1 VLLARQTPERETSPV
16 PTGVATAG
24 DGSQATEAEL
34 GPGARAPGEEA
45 RARRRDR
52 ALLAVVLAAVN
63 MPILVATSRALARGW
78 QPLGDDALVVVRAR
92 DVGTSHHPLLGL
104 WTSASVVVGDHVNNP
119 GPLYF
124 EAIAPAVRLFG
135 PWVGLAVGAM
145 LVNMASSSLA
155 VVAARRINGAE
166 TMLAVAL
173 AVVGLELALG
183 SELLFD
189 VWPANAAV
197 LPFFAFLVV
206 SAALAAGD
214 LAMAPWMAGVGSL
227 MVHTHISY
235 VPIVAI
241 TILVSAV
248 LAAANLHHR
257 RERPAWRRPAAWTA
271 VVLVLAWIQ
280 PLIEQVAGPGEG
292 NLSRIAGA
300 AVGGDGPTYG
310 PELAGRLVAEVVGS
324 PWFTRSSYG
333 SAVPSGVAVDDVDGL
348 VPFPGAAV
356 LCALIL
362 SALLASAVVAWRSGR
377 APVATLL
384 ASSAAV
390 LAGAI
395 VALATSPVSVLGVT
409 SHQMRWLWPVAAFAT
424 AALLSAGLAAA
435 RAHGRAAAPVLA
447 VGAAAVVAVAAAGL
461 ATSPRGPGDH
471 GVGPAEDAGQLRQA
485 QALVNR
491 LDVLRD
497 RGPIRFDNTGLRFAE
512 PFSGLVFAELQDLG
526 VPIVFTDEVTIR
538 HLGEERRDTGGAR
551 YSLREALGPEAYA
564 VPAGAER
571 IALVDGLTAAE
582 RSELRAIERRARD
595 GRPVPGDADRAAVL
609 ERRMREGAVAL
620 FVEPLP

>member
-1 VLLARQTPERETSPV
+1 VLLARQAPERETSPV

-24 DGSQATEAEL
+24 DGSQAAEADL
-34 GPGARAPGEEA
+34 GPGARAPAAA
-45 RARRRDR
+45 RARRDR
-52 ALLAVVLAAVN
+52 ALVAVVLTAVN
-63 MPILVATSRALARGW
+63 GPIMVATARALARGW
-78 QPLGDDALVVVRAR
+78 QPLGDNALVLVRAR
-92 DVGTSHHPLLGL
+92 DVGTSHHPLVGL

-124 EAIAPAVRLFG
+124 DAIAPAVRLFG

-145 LVNMASSSLA
+145 LVNMAASSLA
-155 VVAARRINGAE
+155 VIAARRINGAE

-173 AVVGLELALG
+173 ALVGLELALG

-206 SAALAAGD
+206 SAAVATGD
-214 LAMAPWMAGVGSL
+214 LAMAPWMAGAGSL
-227 MVHTHISY
+227 VVHTHISY
-235 VPIVAI
+235 VPIVAL
-241 TILVSAV
+241 TVLVSAA
-248 LAAANLHHR
+248 LAAANLR
-257 RERPAWRRPAAWTA
+257 RRRDRPAWRRPAAWTA

-300 AVGGDGPTYG
+300 AVGGDGPRYG
-310 PELAGRLVAEVVGS
+310 PELASRLVAEAVAG

-333 SAVPSGVAVDDVDGL
+333 SAIPSGVAVDDVDGL
-348 VPFPGAAV
+348 VPFPLAAAF
-356 LCALIL
+356 CALIL
-362 SALLASAVVAWRSGR
+362 SALLASAVLAWRSGR
-377 APVATLL
+377 TPVATLL

-395 VALATSPVSVLGVT
+395 AGLATSPVSVLGVS
-409 SHQMRWLWPVAAFAT
+409 SHQMRWLWPVAALAT

-447 VGAAAVVAVAAAGL
+447 AGAAAVVAVAAAGL

-471 GVGPAEDAGQLRQA
+471 GVGPAEDAGRLRQA
-485 QALVNR
+485 QALVDR

-526 VPIVFTDEVTIR
+526 VPLVLTDDVTIR
-538 HLGEERRDTGGAR
+538 HLGEDRRDTGRAR
-551 YSLREALGPEAYA
+551 YGLREVQGPDAYE
-564 VPAGAER
+564 VPAGVAR

-582 RSELRAIERRARD
+582 RSELRAIEGRARD
-595 GRPVPGDADRAAVL
+595 GRPGPGDADRAAVL
-609 ERRMREGAVAL
+609 DRRMREGAVAL